1 MAEHRIKASTLLK
14 AALKCMHEM
23 SLVEIGADVE
33 GVYDS
38 LYGEVSYFE
47 IFGDDEETEF
57 FFSSKLS
64 EKQAQSPIKKLVATS
79 FVYGNHVCL
88 DNPRISFDENHNI
101 TGFEFN
107 LHDPYSAE
115 TFDTVTI
122 KELRNLVY
130 KEMVF
135 VCDDY
140 MYGWEYC
147 RPNEKCKDLKSVV
160 MDLEKLNK
168 IISKKRG

>member
-23 SLVEIGADVE
+23 SLVEKGSDVE
-33 GVYDS
+33 SVYDGF
-38 LYGEVSYFE
+38 YGEVSYFE
-47 IFGDDEETEF
+47 IFSDDEETEF
-57 FFSSKLS
+57 FFSSKLN

-79 FVYGNHVCL
+79 FIYGNHVYL

-101 TGFEFN
+101 TEFEFN
-107 LHDPYSAE
+107 LHDPFGAE
-115 TFDTVTI
+115 AFDTVTI

-130 KEMVF
+130 REMVF

-140 MYGWEYC
+140 MYGWESC
-147 RPNEKCKDLKSVV
+147 RPSEKTKDLKSVV

-168 IISKKRG
+168 IIK